1 MNQLFHRSI
10 VAAVLW
16 LVLLCGEIHAQSE
29 AGPLRGP
36 AMGVSM
42 DRFMSGG
49 SALVAMSYRYS
60 WLNPGGIGAEL
71 GVSVFPQALPA
82 GALATAPDLGASY
95 NLPVPGG
102 SLLIKAGGSALAV
115 LSLHEA
121 RLVPGAHLGGTL
133 LLDTGQ
139 RSAVRLDLIHHY
151 YRVDGGEITPVWSIG
166 LGFAILSRRR

>member
-1 MNQLFHRSI
+1 MNQLVRRSI
-10 VAAVLW
+10 GAAVLW
-16 LVLLCGEIHAQSE
+16 LVPLWGELRAQSE

-42 DRFMSGG
+42 DRFMTGG

-71 GVSVFPQALPA
+71 GVSVFPQALP
-82 GALATAPDLGASY
+82 DLGASY

-102 SLLIKAGGSALAV
+102 SLLINAGGSALAV

-133 LLDTGQ
+133 LLHTGQ
-139 RSAVRLDLIHHY
+139 RSGVRLDLTHHY
-151 YRVDGGEITPVWSIG
+151 YRTDGGEIEPMWSIG